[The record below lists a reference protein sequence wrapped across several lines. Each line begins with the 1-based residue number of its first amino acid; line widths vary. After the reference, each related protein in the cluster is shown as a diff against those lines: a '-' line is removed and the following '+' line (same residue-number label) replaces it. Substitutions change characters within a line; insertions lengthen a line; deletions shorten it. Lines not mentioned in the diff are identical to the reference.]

1 MTPINLAPHL
11 PLVLTGGETLKRILF
26 FLAVLLFALTACNP
40 QPQQPQD
47 LSSLQTRLDDVG
59 GRLDALRAD
68 VQQLQAAAVQL
79 DANVRVN
86 TDLSTL
92 LGGLTGVVVETW
104 PPDLDVWIESGAC
117 PEDLPDGSF
126 GFSASAVG
134 TSFHALSAGTYC
146 IGIPETDTIAGA
158 GQTITVPDGVI
169 VWTSLA
175 ARTKEGTTL

>member
-1 MTPINLAPHL
+1 M
-11 PLVLTGGETLKRILF
+11 KRILL
-26 FLAVLLFALTACNP
+26 FLVVLVFAVTACTN

-47 LSSLQTRLDDVG
+47 LSALQTRLDNVA
-59 GRLDALRAD
+59 GRIDALRAD
-68 VQQLQAAAVQL
+68 VQQLQSAALQL

-86 TDLSTL
+86 TNLSTL
-92 LGGLTGVVVETW
+92 LGGLTGVVVESW

-134 TSFHALSAGTYC
+134 TSFHSVAAGTYC
-146 IGIPETDTIAGA
+146 VGIPETDTIEGA
-158 GQTITVPDGVI
+158 GQTVTVPDGVI

-175 ARTKEGTTL
+175 ARNKEGTP